1 VQLPLKDSNLYSP
14 DPESDASPRLTGTN
28 AQKSVE
34 IAQIRAG
41 SPTIPPTIPHRP
53 KPFATGRR
61 RVVSP
66 EGRLRIAL
74 AQRTRRPMNL
84 ERRCESLAPAE
95 GHTAVFQP
103 YAPNQKRCR
112 ACCRADKYNLAK
124 NKATRQLA
132 RARRVA

>member
-1 VQLPLKDSNLYSP
+1 M
-14 DPESDASPRLTGTN
+14 T
-28 AQKSVE
+28 
-34 IAQIRAG
+34 
-41 SPTIPPTIPHRP
+41 RP
-53 KPFATGRR
+53 KPFATVRR

-74 AQRTRRPMNL
+74 AQRNRRPMR
-84 ERRCESLAPAE
+84 EVRTCESLAPAE
-95 GHTAVFQP
+95 GHTPTFAP

-132 RARRVA
+132 RTRSVA